1 MRLNK
6 TQQLVL
12 LRFYRG
18 NPDGAKSYLE
28 FRRRVFPLFG
38 EPEVAMI
45 IICGMYVGIEADGYA
60 HS

>member
-1 MRLNK
+1 MRLNEV
-6 TQQLVL
+6 QARAVYQL
-12 LRFYRG
+12 YRG
-18 NPDGAKSYLE
+18 NPDGSPSYLH

-45 IICGMYVGIEADGYA
+45 VYVGIEPDGYD